1 MRHSW
6 LALLAFPLTLGLWE
20 LIPHTGLVSPDLLPP
35 FSAAA
40 AEAWHLI
47 ASGEIA
53 PHAAG
58 SLERWLVGFGLSL
71 LLSIPAGIAMGRSE
85 ALRNFL
91 DPLLT
96 ITYPVP
102 KAAMMPILMLWF
114 GAGDLSKIIVLVI
127 GCAIPLVVSAYHG
140 AQGVEKNLIW
150 SARAMGTSESMLLW
164 RIVLPAALPQIL
176 SGVRTALAIS
186 LFVMLGSEMIVRQNG
201 LGFYLFNSLDL
212 GLYRLT
218 YATVLLVAL
227 FGFALDAGFVALTRK
242 ALRWMDSV
250 ENTAA

>member
-1 MRHSW
+1 
-6 LALLAFPLTLGLWE
+6 
-20 LIPHTGLVSPDLLPP
+20 
-35 FSAAA
+35 
-40 AEAWHLI
+40 
-47 ASGEIA
+47 
-53 PHAAG
+53 
-58 SLERWLVGFGLSL
+58 
-71 LLSIPAGIAMGRSE
+71 
-85 ALRNFL
+85 
-91 DPLLT
+91 
-96 ITYPVP
+96 
-102 KAAMMPILMLWF
+102 
-114 GAGDLSKIIVLVI
+114 
-127 GCAIPLVVSAYHG
+127 
-140 AQGVEKNLIW
+140 
-150 SARAMGTSESMLLW
+150 MGTSESMLLW

-227 FGFALDAGFVALTRK
+227 FGFALDAAFVALTRK